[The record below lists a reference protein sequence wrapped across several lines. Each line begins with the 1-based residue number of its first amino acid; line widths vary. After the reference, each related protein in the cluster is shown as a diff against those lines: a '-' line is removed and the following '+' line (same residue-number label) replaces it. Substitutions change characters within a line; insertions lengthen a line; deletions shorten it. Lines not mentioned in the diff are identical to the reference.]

1 VEEGVRRTLEKMDE
15 KSLRFLRLMR
25 EQVRGK
31 NSREVHSGQAARELR
46 IAPGSIRHSEYEVR
60 LRDLVQEGHVEPHP
74 ERAPTELH
82 RYLITDKGIAAAD
95 EPEPRSAVEA
105 PTEEPGD
112 PPTPSERP
120 WWRRMFGG

>member
-1 VEEGVRRTLEKMDE
+1 MDE

-74 ERAPTELH
+74 ERAPTEFH
-82 RYLITDKGIAAAD
+82 RYLITDKGVAAAD
-95 EPEPRSAVEA
+95 EREPQPSTPGPQED
-105 PTEEPGD
+105 TERLSDTREVPVR
-112 PPTPSERP
+112 ERRP
-120 WWRRMFGG
+120 WWRIWG